1 MAKYTIS
8 VTATID
14 APSLIEGRCDLERL
28 VDMLNSEFIGVDYC
42 VELRETAR
50 GGTLMEESTTHATMT
65 FH

>member
-14 APSLIEGRCDLERL
+14 SPSLIEGRCDAERL
-28 VDMLNSEFIGVDYC
+28 VDLLNSEFIAIDYC
-42 VELRETAR
+42 VELKENTR
-50 GGTLMEESTTHATMT
+50 GSTVFEEATGRSALT